1 VTHLKDSTQYRRL
14 KDIGSVD
21 YIRIHLFPD
30 YTAGQHGRTLQPPQR
45 KSLVNIKILAIQA
58 TVENT
63 ELADL
68 PQRASD
74 VNTAVKQLFTET
86 GTNTD
91 GLRLRD
97 LLALDDALQR
107 HRGALV
113 DNLAKLQQLDTDIA
127 NAEHELDG
135 EEAAADPAKK
145 SRIEQLGRIPSTVF
159 TKYGGLWAVH
169 H

>member
-1 VTHLKDSTQYRRL
+1 M
-14 KDIGSVD
+14 
-21 YIRIHLFPD
+21 FPD
-30 YTAGQHGRTLQPPQR
+30 YTAGQHGGTLQPPQR
-45 KSLVNIKILAIQA
+45 KSLVNIKSLATQA
-58 TVENT
+58 AVENT

-74 VNTAVKQLFTET
+74 VNTAVNQLFTET

-91 GLRLRD
+91 GLPLRD

-113 DNLAKLQQLDTDIA
+113 DNLAKLQQLDTYTTIQ
-127 NAEHELDG
+127 
-135 EEAAADPAKK
+135 
-145 SRIEQLGRIPSTVF
+145 QLGWRGPQPTATPCAHSSAVF
-159 TKYGGLWAVH
+159 GKQLRGYSMKTH